1 MTKHNAVTE
10 LPRLVRRLQR
20 DEERLARAM
29 VAAFA
34 AEIPAFRALPAT
46 VLERET
52 LGLARHNLRL
62 FIETVE
68 TEELPT
74 DAAFDPLRE
83 AAARRATE
91 GIGLD
96 QLLAAYQLGARLG
109 WSALREVAR
118 DGEQAAVI
126 AAGDLVLR
134 YTDAV
139 SRAVAGAYLDERLHV
154 AASAQAADWAL
165 VDAFL
170 AGRPTG
176 EAAARAGRRLAPAYG
191 VLLVQGLVAREH
203 LRAFEAAIAA
213 LGRPAGEVLWRLSAT
228 GANVLVPVPPERAP
242 GWLEGADEALAALAR
257 AGGDAPL
264 LGTVAWGEGPD
275 GVARAGDEAVTVLR
289 LVAGLGRPPGL
300 YRLDDVLLEA
310 ALGGTAAG
318 PAARLAALL
327 APLEG
332 PGGPELLATLD
343 AYLAHDADRRSTAAA
358 LHVHPNT
365 LDYRLR
371 RIAELTGRSPS
382 TARGLQVLGAALT
395 LNRIG
400 RIRTVPDR

>member
-1 MTKHNAVTE
+1 MTAMQT
-10 LPRLVRRLQR
+10 LVRRVQR

-34 AEIPAFRALPAT
+34 AEIPAFAALPT
-46 VLERET
+46 VVLERET
-52 LGLARHNLRL
+52 LGAARANLRL

-68 TEELPT
+68 TGELPT
-74 DAAFDPLRE
+74 DAAFEPLRE
-83 AAARRATE
+83 AAARRAAE
-91 GIGLD
+91 GIDLD

-109 WSALREVAR
+109 WAALREAAR
-118 DGEQAAVI
+118 DGEHAPVI

-170 AGRPTG
+170 AGRPTK

-191 VLLVQGLVAREH
+191 VLLVQGLVARDH
-203 LRAFEAAIAA
+203 LRSFEAAIAA
-213 LGRPAGEVLWRLSAT
+213 LGDPDGEVLWRLSAT
-228 GANVLVPVPPERAP
+228 GANVLVPVPPAATAA
-242 GWLEGADEALAALAR
+242 WLDGADEALGTLAR

-318 PAARLAALL
+318 PAARLAAIL